1 MKKFF
6 YFLALLTMTLS
17 VQAKTLNAS
26 TFTLNYDATKWKVQ
40 DMGFNNAMIPD
51 AYSISNTST
60 NNYIF
65 LVFYD
70 MHKDAK
76 AFFKEQVT
84 ERANRYFSDVIL
96 IGSCQQVTYKG
107 KTAYKQ
113 QYKKR
118 FTTSTM
124 EGTVLVFNI
133 NNGVFFA
140 YSLIP
145 NLKDDKFMSML
156 NTLQFKE
163 VVTKRTLEDMLRNMS
178 SFVKENKPHLDKGIY
193 MFAFDPDLATK
204 TVTYKCKCE
213 KMSASEMEY
222 LPSMKSLFVRNLC
235 AEIDSN
241 EFSKEMLMNQYSI
254 VYEFYDEKNQQ
265 ACSIVI
271 TPDDYNAL
279 LSPKKD

>member
-1 MKKFF
+1 MKKIF

-26 TFTLNYDATKWKVQ
+26 TFTLNYDATKWQVQ

-51 AYSISNTST
+51 AYSISNTSS

-76 AFFKEQVT
+76 VFFKEQVT
-84 ERANRYFSDVIL
+84 ERANRYFSDVIF

-145 NLKDDKFMSML
+145 NVKDDKFMSML

-163 VVTKRTLEDMLRNMS
+163 VVTKRSLEDMLRNMS
-178 SFVKENKPHLDKGIY
+178 SFVKENKPHLDKDIY
-193 MFAFDPDLATK
+193 MFAFDPDFATK

-241 EFSKEMLMNQYSI
+241 EFSKEMLMNQYTI
-254 VYEFYDEKNQQ
+254 VYEFYDKKNQQ

-279 LSPKKD
+279 LSPQKD